1 MKNAIP
7 FSPSLRNALVSIYFL
22 LITPMIG
29 NSQTENTLEADLER
43 TFMPTLQLGY
53 VWHGTEE
60 LSAGLMTQTSIE
72 YRDISN
78 FIFRINYDVFNSRMN
93 LQYPINEDVTFTGRT
108 SFSDVIIGVGYRHTV
123 QKHNFTAYVQPGI
136 RYYGYPDLTAQDNQ
150 VNLDY
155 DSRNIGIIR
164 YSVGYEFALTT
175 KLFLAIEALVGHT
188 LKSKGFWTEDRWAYG
203 ATIGLSAPIN

>member
-1 MKNAIP
+1 MKNATT
-7 FSPSLRNALVSIYFL
+7 FSLTLRNALVSICFL

-29 NSQTENTLEADLER
+29 NSQTETISEDDLER

-53 VWHGTEE
+53 VWHGTDE

-78 FIFRINYDVFNSRMN
+78 FIFRINYDAFNANMN
-93 LQYPINEDVTFTGRT
+93 LQYPIDEDVTFTGKT
-108 SFSDVIIGVGYRHTV
+108 SFSDVIIGVGYRLTQ
-123 QKHNFTAYVQPGI
+123 QKHSFTAYVQPGI
-136 RYYGYPDLTAQDNQ
+136 RFYGYPDLTAENNQ

-164 YSVGYEFALTT
+164 YSVGYEFAITP
-175 KLFLAIEALVGHT
+175 KLFLAIEGLIGHT
-188 LKSKGFWTEDRWAYG
+188 LRAVDFWTENRWAYG